1 MYAELSNKGVWK
13 MSRGTR
19 PEVDPEVTFW
29 MGRGESYSVL
39 GDWSARK
46 PIMELLNPSATE
58 KVLDAGCAD
67 GFMTRRIAWR
77 GAHVTGIDRKKG
89 MIAVARQAQH
99 EALLPTLAGYDL
111 GDITQMQYPPES
123 FDAVLCSA
131 VLMFLTESEILAF
144 YENAYQALR
153 PGGRLVIS
161 VTHPDVY
168 QPNSPQ
174 RTGQTGKWSYEALQP
189 DVPLTSSQLFREV
202 YPSTARIDPLVS
214 DIWHHPEGVYLS
226 DLPIIGFKVQTC
238 RATVVTSEI
247 LQEIHSHAEGRKPYG
262 TAVGYNA
269 FLQYMA
275 IKE

>member
-1 MYAELSNKGVWK
+1 
-13 MSRGTR
+13 
-19 PEVDPEVTFW
+19 
-29 MGRGESYSVL
+29 MGRGERYSVL
-39 GDWSARK
+39 GDWLARK
-46 PIMELLNPSATE
+46 PIMELLSPNPGE

-77 GAHVTGIDRKKG
+77 GAHVTGVDRKKG
-89 MIAVARQAQH
+89 MIAVARKVQY

-111 GDITQMQYPPES
+111 GDITQMQYAPES
-123 FDAVLCSA
+123 FDAVHCCA
-131 VLMFLTESEILAF
+131 VLMFLTESEIKAF

-153 PGGRLVIS
+153 PGGRLVVS

-174 RTGQTGKWSYEALQP
+174 RTGQTGGWGYKALQP
-189 DVPLTSSQLFREV
+189 SVPLTASQLFREV
-202 YPSTARIDPLVS
+202 YPSTALIDPLVS
-214 DIWHHPEGVYLS
+214 DIWHHPEEVYLS
-226 DLPIIGFKVQTC
+226 DLSTIGFKVQTC

-269 FLQYMA
+269 FLQYVA